1 MSGKRKSVPQL
12 DAAREVTNQTGG
24 DRGEGPSNF
33 VGVSQAVTND
43 SLQDRDGIDGVTGG
57 SSDLKDAYF
66 ERERLAGH
74 EEGWGRA
81 KGQAGT
87 LSGISAKAVG
97 ARSDKI

>member
-1 MSGKRKSVPQL
+1 M
-12 DAAREVTNQTGG
+12 
-24 DRGEGPSNF
+24 
-33 VGVSQAVTND
+33 GVSRAITNN
-43 SLQDRDGIDGVTGG
+43 SLQDRDGIDSITGG
-57 SSDLKDAYF
+57 GGDPKDAYF